1 MIGFDATAFP
11 SYYEPWGYT
20 PLESIAF
27 GVPSV
32 TTDLSGFGMW
42 IKNMANYGLEG
53 KGVAVL
59 HRTDF
64 NFVDVAENLSDTIRW
79 LASTD
84 KSTRLLMSQSAQNTA
99 SEALWSHFINYY
111 RKAYDI
117 ALRRLAEQQNAV
129 VSEGT
134 EEESD
139 IEEK

>member
-1 MIGFDATAFP
+1 MRRRSLRITNRG
-11 SYYEPWGYT
+11 GIRR
-20 PLESIAF
+20 LESIAF
-27 GVPSV
+27 GVPTV

-64 NFVDVAENLSDTIRW
+64 NFIDVAENLSDTIQW
-79 LASTD
+79 LASTGQ
-84 KSTRLLMSQSAQNTA
+84 STRLLMSQSAQNTA

-111 RKAYDI
+111 RKAYDM
-117 ALRRLAEQQNAV
+117 ALRRAIEEQVAIVPENV
-129 VSEGT
+129 